1 MDWIRLY
8 SDAME
13 RFEARLPSSGGLGV
27 AFNTNIDGIVNLEG
41 DRLERFF
48 SSEPEIADEG
58 FRRRTDPP
66 GRIDQ
71 PVDFVAG
78 LMHFIER
85 GSGGEYMIHR
95 EEVYNWIV
103 DHLPVDHYRMGGN
116 AGIMANALS
125 GLGAKFVIPHAVQLP
140 ERQAK
145 LFLDRKNIL
154 LPVIADGGL
163 DFASPGTACR
173 PDRELVHLIL
183 EFKEGTSFNWR
194 GKEITSPRNNRYI
207 VNADDYNGKI
217 AIDPAF
223 ARGIEAKLPE
233 IDRFVLT
240 GLHML
245 KREYPDGQTHTDRL
259 KEATGLVAGWQRAKE
274 SLRVHFEMAD
284 IQDEVIRDDVLRMAC
299 AVSDSVGMNEDEFE
313 AISGF
318 GNLVSAGAGRMT
330 ECMYEFLSEHSLGR
344 LLIHSRD
351 FVMSLLTGDY
361 GVDPS
366 VVRDA
371 QMIGILSSQNRAY
384 SGGFGSPGDL
394 KSLTR
399 SRVLESSPTSLDLY
413 EELASE
419 FGQSDGAGIWS
430 QDLGEREAW
439 VVFTPCLLSKVT
451 LNTVGLG
458 DCLTAGTILA
468 EIPRG

>member
-1 MDWIRLY
+1 
-8 SDAME
+8 ME

-27 AFNTNIDGIVNLEG
+27 AFNTNIDGIVNLQE
-41 DRLERFF
+41 DRLESFF

-58 FRRRTDPP
+58 FHRRTNPP

-103 DHLPVDHYRMGGN
+103 DHLPVDQYRMGGN

-140 ERQAK
+140 EKQAK
-145 LFLDRKNIL
+145 LFLDRDNIL
-154 LPVIADGGL
+154 LPVMADGNL
-163 DFASPGTACR
+163 HFASPGTACR

-183 EFKEGTSFNWR
+183 EFKEGTSFTWR
-194 GKEITSPRNNRYI
+194 EKEITSPRNNRYI

-223 ARGIEAKLPE
+223 VRGIEAKLPE
-233 IDRFVLT
+233 MDRFILT

-259 KEATGLVAGWQRAKE
+259 SEATGLVAGWRRAKGD
-274 SLRVHFEMAD
+274 LRVHFEMAD
-284 IQDEVIRDDVLRMAC
+284 IQDEVIRRDVLRMAC
-299 AVSDSVGMNEDEFE
+299 AVSDSVGMNEDELE
-313 AISGF
+313 AISGV
-318 GNLVSAGAGRMT
+318 GKLVSAGAGRMAD
-330 ECMYEFLSEHSLGR
+330 CMYEFLSEHGLGR
-344 LLIHSRD
+344 LLVHSRD
-351 FVMSLLTGDY
+351 FVMSLVTGDY
-361 GVDPS
+361 GVDAS

-371 QMIGILSSQNRAY
+371 QMVGILSSQNRAY
-384 SGGFGSPGDL
+384 SGGFGRPGDL
-394 KSLTR
+394 RSLTG
-399 SRVLESSPTSLDLY
+399 SGVLESSPAGLALY
-413 EELASE
+413 EELDRE
-419 FGQSDGAGIWS
+419 FGPSDRSGIWA
-430 QDLGEREAW
+430 QDFGGVEAW
-439 VVFTPCLLSKVT
+439 VVFTPCLLSKLT

-468 EIPRG
+468 EI